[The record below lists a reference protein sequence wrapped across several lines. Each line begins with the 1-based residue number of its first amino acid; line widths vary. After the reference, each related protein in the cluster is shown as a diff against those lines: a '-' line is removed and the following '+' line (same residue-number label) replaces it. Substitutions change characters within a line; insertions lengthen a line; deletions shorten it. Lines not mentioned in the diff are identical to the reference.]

1 MQTAKQNVSAKL
13 DNMKHAYEEKG
24 GGIKGIASAAFTGIK
39 DVMDSN
45 MALANRLT
53 GGKLDKIKTA
63 FSDKLESAKSIVRSA
78 IDRIKGFF
86 DFSWA
91 LPSIK
96 LPHFNISGSFSLNPP
111 QVPSFGI
118 EWYRKGGIMTK
129 PTLFGINGSSL
140 MAGGEP
146 GTGGEAILPLAEFY
160 KRFNQIMDS
169 KLADMGEK
177 IIELKVEL
185 PLYIDGSY
193 SRTEIGEIAMK
204 EISRKQKYSLKGA
217 RVNVRQFT

>member
-78 IDRIKGFF
+78 ID
-86 DFSWA
+86 
-91 LPSIK
+91 SIK